1 MRSGADRNANVR
13 LLVSDDGTVRCNRGK
28 PVPMGAERL
37 LTARELERDLETQAA
52 LGLELPKGRG
62 ADPLLPR
69 APRGGDDRV
78 LGSLAR
84 AARLLQ
90 PPRRLHERRR
100 QARLQA
106 RAMTE
111 VGRVA
116 ALWRYPVKSMAAE
129 ALEEVEV
136 SWHGLAGDRRWA
148 FIRDGIPR
156 SGFPWMTIRERSDM
170 GRYRPSFLD
179 PARPDASRTVVRTP
193 GGAELEVVDPA
204 LAAEL
209 GDGVRV
215 IKQDRGVFDTMP
227 LSLDLDPDARRARRA
242 GRPRARRP
250 ALPPQPADR
259 RAADGAPFQEEAWV
273 GAVLRIGGMRMRID
287 QRDER
292 CVIVN
297 VDPVTTERDPAVLR
311 TLAREREACAG
322 VYGSTVE
329 PGRVAIG
336 DPVSLDA

>member
-1 MRSGADRNANVR
+1 
-13 LLVSDDGTVRCNRGK
+13 
-28 PVPMGAERL
+28 
-37 LTARELERDLETQAA
+37 
-52 LGLELPKGRG
+52 
-62 ADPLLPR
+62 
-69 APRGGDDRV
+69 
-78 LGSLAR
+78 
-84 AARLLQ
+84 
-90 PPRRLHERRR
+90 
-100 QARLQA
+100 
-106 RAMTE
+106 MTD
-111 VGRVA
+111 VGHVVG
-116 ALWRYPVKSMAAE
+116 LWRYPVKSMAAE

-179 PARPDASRTVVRTP
+179 PSRPDASRTVVRTP
-193 GGAELEVVDPA
+193 AETELEVIDPA

-215 IKQDRGVFDTMP
+215 IKQNRGVFDTMP
-227 LSLDLDPDARRARRA
+227 LSLVSTQTLAALGELA
-242 GRPRARRP
+242 GRELDALRFRP
-250 ALPPQPADR
+250 NLLIA
-259 RAADGAPFQEEAWV
+259 AADGAPFQEEAWV
-273 GAVLRIGGMRMRID
+273 GAVVRIGGMRMRID

-297 VDPVTTERDPAVLR
+297 VDPVTTERDPTVLR
-311 TLAREREACAG
+311 TLARERQSCAG

-336 DPVSLDA
+336 DAVSLEP